1 MEKDILSFEV
11 LAEDD
16 FGLKTIGMEWEGI
29 SRDEL
34 DEPAKGEKVVA
45 VGGPE
50 SDELNAI
57 ATFSPSRESVGPQ
70 PVQLRLYAE
79 DYLPG
84 RERVYSPTYTVFVL
98 SEADHAIWLTK
109 QIDQWYKNSLETF
122 EREQSLFRENRRL
135 RDLSA
140 DELDRAETRRKI
152 ESQAAA
158 EKAQSLRLK
167 ALNKAGTDLVEKATK
182 NDQFN
187 VATLEKLANMLA
199 KLEDISDNRMPSV
212 ADLLAKAAEAP
223 GRESGP
229 NGPAKKSSVAA
240 SGKSSPVVK
249 NDKSDGSSPQSSSEA
264 MTPPPAVSII
274 ESSMDKPDPESES
287 SSEAEAEAGSGGPG
301 KVTLPGVILADNAK
315 SEGDQSCPDQ
325 TKMDQAVTQQEDLMA
340 EFQGIAEELRKL
352 VADLEGST
360 FVKRLKS
367 MARKQLEVASDVNAA
382 SGVHFGKRNSEVAV
396 SVRKRAALIAKR
408 QTEYRELVGY
418 IYDDLEAYSNRSNDG
433 KFKTVLL
440 EMKQD
445 DLSSQL
451 EDLAIKIDS
460 NKPGASKVHAELLAD
475 TFDRWAEQL
484 VGPG

>member
-1 MEKDILSFEV
+1 
-11 LAEDD
+11 
-16 FGLKTIGMEWEGI
+16 
-29 SRDEL
+29 
-34 DEPAKGEKVVA
+34 
-45 VGGPE
+45 
-50 SDELNAI
+50 
-57 ATFSPSRESVGPQ
+57 
-70 PVQLRLYAE
+70 
-79 DYLPG
+79 
-84 RERVYSPTYTVFVL
+84 
-98 SEADHAIWLTK
+98 
-109 QIDQWYKNSLETF
+109 
-122 EREQSLFRENRRL
+122 
-135 RDLSA
+135 
-140 DELDRAETRRKI
+140 
-152 ESQAAA
+152 
-158 EKAQSLRLK
+158 
-167 ALNKAGTDLVEKATK
+167 
-182 NDQFN
+182 
-187 VATLEKLANMLA
+187 
-199 KLEDISDNRMPSV
+199 
-212 ADLLAKAAEAP
+212 
-223 GRESGP
+223 
-229 NGPAKKSSVAA
+229 
-240 SGKSSPVVK
+240 
-249 NDKSDGSSPQSSSEA
+249 
-264 MTPPPAVSII
+264 
-274 ESSMDKPDPESES
+274 MDKPDPESES
-287 SSEAEAEAGSGGPG
+287 SPEAEAGSGGPG
-301 KVTLPGVILADNAK
+301 KLTLPGVILADNAK
-315 SEGDQSCPDQ
+315 SEGDQSCPAQ

-460 NKPGASKVHAELLAD
+460 NEPGASKVHAELLAD